1 MECAIKQIKISP
13 GFFPPLP
20 GGGEEGER
28 AGIGGKGTGLILFY
42 LPCNFAI
49 RVAPTARKFVRE
61 KWSFCFPCS
70 KHVIKMLI

>member
-1 MECAIKQIKISP
+1 MCDKANKNLSR
-13 GFFPPLP
+13 FLPPFLVA
-20 GGGEEGER
+20 GGGG

-49 RVAPTARKFVRE
+49 KVAPTARKFVRE